1 MAAAEAAAVPNC
13 IAARVSTLAHDSM
26 KLEQLMPR
34 SRHSKDEMK
43 GKERRGAYSSEAASS
58 LIGRDDNNFLDLE
71 ADRELME
78 GIEGPHVPD
87 KKVDQ
92 NFNNDFDDDFDE
104 DDMKLS

>member
-1 MAAAEAAAVPNC
+1 
-13 IAARVSTLAHDSM
+13 M

-34 SRHSKDEMK
+34 SRHSKDEIK
-43 GKERRGAYSSEAASS
+43 GKERRGAYSSDAASS
-58 LIGRDDNNFLDLE
+58 LIGRDDDNFLDLE

-78 GIEGPHVPD
+78 RIEGPHVAE

-92 NFNNDFDDDFDE
+92 NFNNKFDDDFDE